1 MIEVGKN
8 HRLVVSKHEDHGIY
22 LADGGEEVLLPNQ
35 YLPED
40 EAEYEVGKE
49 LDVFVYLDSEDRP
62 VATTEEP
69 AACVGECAYLPVVGQ
84 SGFGSFLDWGLAK
97 DLLVPYKEQRV
108 PMEEDRSYVVFIFM
122 DKSGRIA
129 ASSSLSRHLSEVNEG
144 DFEERQEVD
153 LLIASRS
160 DLGFKA
166 VIDGSHL
173 GLIHNNE
180 LTRPVK
186 MGEHIKGY
194 IGRLRED
201 GRINLTLQKLA
212 YEVRGELAD
221 QILAY
226 LEENGGRINLTDK
239 SSPAEINAV
248 FHVSKSNYKKALGK
262 LFKEEKI
269 VFHEKSVR
277 LAKTSD

>member
-8 HRLVVSKHEDHGIY
+8 HSLLVSKHEEHGIY
-22 LADGGEEVLLPNQ
+22 LAEGSEEVLLPNQ
-35 YLPED
+35 YLPDD
-40 EAEYEVGKE
+40 EALWAVGQSM
-49 LDVFVYLDSEDRP
+49 DVFVYLDSEDRP

-69 AACVGECAYLPVVGQ
+69 AACVGECAYLSVVGQ
-84 SGFGSFLDWGLAK
+84 SGFGSFLDWGLSK

-108 PMEEDRSYVVFIFM
+108 PMQEGKSYVVFIFL

-144 DFEERQEVD
+144 DFDERQEVD

-180 LTRPVK
+180 LVRPVRV
-186 MGEHIKGY
+186 GERIKGY
-194 IGRLRED
+194 IGKMRSD

-221 QILAY
+221 EILSY
-226 LEENGGRINLTDK
+226 LEKNGGRINLTDK

-269 VFHEKSVR
+269 IFHEKSVR
-277 LAKTSD
+277 LAKSSD

>member
-8 HRLVVSKHEDHGIY
+8 HQLVVSKHEDHGIY
-22 LADGGEEVLLPNQ
+22 LADDAEEVLLPTQ

-40 EAEYEVGKE
+40 KTLWQVGKALE
-49 LDVFVYLDSEDRP
+49 VFVYLDSEDRP

-69 AACVGECAYLPVVGQ
+69 FAQVGECAFLTVVGQ
-84 SGFGSFLDWGLAK
+84 SGFGSFVDWGLSK
-97 DLLVPYKEQRV
+97 DLLVPFKEQRV
-108 PMEEDRSYVVFIFM
+108 PMEEDRSYVVYIFL
-122 DKSGRIA
+122 DKSHRIA
-129 ASSSLSRHLSEVNEG
+129 ASSSLSRYLSEINEG
-144 DFEERQEVD
+144 EFEHRQEVD

-180 LTRPVK
+180 LVRPIKV
-186 MGEHIKGY
+186 GEKIKGY
-194 IGRLRED
+194 IGKLRDD
-201 GRINLTLQKLA
+201 GRINLSLQKLA
-212 YEVRGELAD
+212 YEVRDELSE
-221 QILAY
+221 QILAF
-226 LEENGGRINLTDK
+226 LNDNGGRINLTDK
-239 SSPAEINAV
+239 SSPGEINAI

-262 LFKEEKI
+262 LFKEGKI

-277 LAKTSD
+277 LAKQSD